1 MARTAKITNAN
12 VGPRHN
18 VGGNVGN
25 TPVRAQDF
33 NDLAG
38 DYVSLTD
45 ANAQSIAGAV
55 TAASTLAVTGAA
67 ALSST
72 LAVAGAST
80 LTGALTA
87 SAGLLFGVQTV
98 VAAGNAIGNAGLIS
112 ATGGAI
118 VNIVTADNTKG
129 VKLPSLASVGIGA
142 VYIICNNIAAKT
154 LEVYPTAGDA
164 INPAS
169 DDAPITIAADTIML
183 CIAVDGVSWMGAELP
198 VVDA

>member
-38 DYVSLTD
+38 DYVSLSD
-45 ANAQSIAGAV
+45 ANAQSIASAV
-55 TAASTLAVTGAA
+55 TVSGAA

-80 LTGALTA
+80 LSGALTA

-169 DDAPITIAADTIML
+169 DDAAITIAADTIML

-198 VVDA
+198 RVSA

>member
-12 VGPRHN
+12 VSPRQN
-18 VGGNVGN
+18 KAGLVGN

-45 ANAQSIAGAV
+45 ANAQSITSAV
-55 TAASTLAVTGAA
+55 TVSGAA

-80 LTGALTA
+80 LSGALTA

-198 VVDA
+198 IVSA

>member
-38 DYVSLTD
+38 DYVSLSD
-45 ANAQSIAGAV
+45 ANAQSIASAV
-55 TAASTLAVTGAA
+55 TVTGAA

-80 LTGALTA
+80 LSGALTA

-198 VVDA
+198 IVSA

>member
-45 ANAQSIAGAV
+45 ANAQSITSAV
-55 TAASTLAVTGAA
+55 TVSGAA

-80 LTGALTA
+80 LSGALTA

-198 VVDA
+198 IVSA

>member
-18 VGGNVGN
+18 SGGNVGN

-45 ANAQSIAGAV
+45 ANAQSV
-55 TAASTLAVTGAA
+55 ASALTVTGAA

-142 VYIICNNIAAKT
+142 VYIICNNLAAKT

-198 VVDA
+198 VVGA

>member
-12 VGPRHN
+12 VSPRQN
-18 VGGNVGN
+18 KAGLVGN

-45 ANAQSIAGAV
+45 ANAQSITSAV
-55 TAASTLAVTGAA
+55 TVSGAA

-80 LTGALTA
+80 LSGALTA

-169 DDAPITIAADTIML
+169 DDAAITIAADTIML

-198 VVDA
+198 IVSA

>member
-45 ANAQSIAGAV
+45 ANAQSV
-55 TAASTLAVTGAA
+55 ASALTVTGAA

-98 VAAGNAIGNAGLIS
+98 VAAGDAIGNAGLIS

-142 VYIICNNIAAKT
+142 VYIICNNLAAKT

-198 VVDA
+198 VVGA

>member
-38 DYVSLTD
+38 DYVSLSD
-45 ANAQSIAGAV
+45 ANAQSIASAV
-55 TAASTLAVTGAA
+55 TVTGAA

-80 LTGALTA
+80 LSGALTA